1 VQVID
6 AANDVI
12 ESIDREEL
20 AKFFA
25 LKNDPE
31 DDDAEVLILVPVH
44 YFVFL
49 LNVTATYISNKFECS
64 YIFLSEYYLNK
75 LIYTF

>member
-1 VQVID
+1 MID

-12 ESIDREEL
+12 DSIDCEEL

-31 DDDAEVLILVPVH
+31 DEEAEVLNLVPI
-44 YFVFL
+44 L
-49 LNVTATYISNKFECS
+49 LAI
-64 YIFLSEYYLNK
+64 
-75 LIYTF
+75 LITQF

>member
-1 VQVID
+1 MQVID

-12 ESIDREEL
+12 DSIDREEL

-31 DDDAEVLILVPVH
+31 DDDAEVLILVPMH
-44 YFVFL
+44 YFVFFAECYGYL
-49 LNVTATYISNKFECS
+49 YIK
-64 YIFLSEYYLNK
+64 
-75 LIYTF
+75 

>member
-1 VQVID
+1 MQVIG

-12 ESIDREEL
+12 DSIDREEL

-49 LNVTATYISNKFECS
+49 LHVTATYISNKFECS
-64 YIFLSEYYLNK
+64 YILE
-75 LIYTF
+75 